1 MKKWL
6 LALVGAFAALLHGP
20 LQAEPITR
28 EQGDAILTELREI
41 RQLLAKPQPQPAPSA
56 APAAAQ
62 TVTIKADAK
71 YVLGKS
77 DAPLTLIEFTD
88 YQCPFCERFETNT
101 LPEIKKKFIDTGRL
115 RLVLRDLPLDMHP
128 FALPAAQSVRCAGDQ
143 GRFWD
148 MKQLVFRNQSR
159 LDTAA
164 LAGYA
169 KELGL
174 DADAFQSC
182 MASGK
187 HVADIKEDA
196 RYAQSLGISGTPSFV
211 LAKTSDGAMVGQMI
225 VGAQSFSFFETAIN
239 SLLAK

>member
-1 MKKWL
+1 MKKWF
-6 LALVGAFAALLHGP
+6 LALASVFAALSHGTLH
-20 LQAEPITR
+20 AEPITR

-41 RQLLAKPQPQPAPSA
+41 RQLLAKPQQQQAPSA

-71 YVLGKS
+71 YVLGRS

-159 LDTAA
+159 LDQAA

-182 MASGK
+182 MTSGK
-187 HVADIKEDA
+187 HMADIKEDA

-225 VGAQSFSFFETAIN
+225 VGAQSYSFFETAIN
-239 SLLAK
+239 NLLAK